1 MKESERK
8 SRPCAA
14 CGKPV
19 GTATIVAGG
28 KYPDAPICHDCFYD
42 TTEAAITNRI
52 ERDRLAARLAEA
64 EATLREMREALERI
78 RDAGHENGNYCD
90 VELADGRDC
99 DCTRAIAE
107 ATLSRA
113 RERLGAK

>member
-1 MKESERK
+1 MSGENECPSCGASHEDCNCRSEL
-8 SRPCAA
+8 
-14 CGKPV
+14 
-19 GTATIVAGG
+19 
-28 KYPDAPICHDCFYD
+28 
-42 TTEAAITNRI
+42 
-52 ERDRLAARLAEA
+52 DRLAARLAEA

-107 ATLSRA
+107 AALSRV